1 MQLLKI
7 GASTLNKY
15 KDTGII
21 YKDIYIYILKIRVIN
36 NIYYILYIIY
46 IIYITYIGCKSYKEC
61 QEELM
66 IIQMLSSVETK

>member
-21 YKDIYIYILKIRVIN
+21 YKDIYIYILKN
-36 NIYYILYIIY
+36 QSN
-46 IIYITYIGCKSYKEC
+46 
-61 QEELM
+61 
-66 IIQMLSSVETK
+66 

>member
-21 YKDIYIYILKIRVIN
+21 YKDIYIYSKKL
-36 NIYYILYIIY
+36 
-46 IIYITYIGCKSYKEC
+46 E
-61 QEELM
+61 
-66 IIQMLSSVETK
+66 